1 MSQTKEQR
9 AKKVIL
15 SCLLEVNDLPEWTVN
30 YERESLYEALSWINN
45 CELEEAVATLG
56 QAVEHA
62 FREKWTETRPE
73 ADACKEA
80 FDILTEKTDPAA

>member
-15 SCLLEVNDLPEWTVN
+15 SCLLEVNDLPEWTAN
-30 YERESLYEALSWINN
+30 YERESLYEALSSIND
-45 CELEEAVATLG
+45 CDLEDAIATLG

-62 FREKWTETRPE
+62 FREKFSETRPE
-73 ADACKEA
+73 AEACKQA
-80 FDILTEKTDPAA
+80 FDILTEKTGHAA